1 MPSWDFDDDDEN
13 NENNKPTNVNTEY
26 TNPIDKT
33 ISHSDYV
40 ILKQNFNPMPLM
52 RPHNIHQDFF
62 EDKRYQITA
71 ITSVFLSN
79 NKKRILKEIEISYDD
94 GNKNSKLNLQKYME
108 KIMNEINMQNLAKK
122 FEKICDIKVP
132 EIFNY
137 GVITESSESSESSV
151 YDFIPLKR
159 ADSMELGKKKVKIF
173 IEMEYIPNSVQL
185 SKLIYKTEKEQC
197 IQYKDKL
204 MKIKK
209 CFESH
214 GFSHGDMKNLDNT
227 LVMDDGKFAII
238 DYGESSIKIDKRGI
252 FQGKIDNININCDLK
267 GGSMNKKYKKTIK
280 TGSMNKKYK
289 KTIKT
294 GSMNKKYKK
303 TIKTRIKNTKKQSRP
318 VQRRRRKQY

>member
-1 MPSWDFDDDDEN
+1 MLSLDFDDENDEN
-13 NENNKPTNVNTEY
+13 DENKPTNVNTEY
-26 TNPIDKT
+26 SNPIDET
-33 ISHSDYV
+33 ISYSEYV
-40 ILKQNFNPMPLM
+40 RLKQNFNPIPLM
-52 RPHNIHQDFF
+52 QPHLIHQDFF
-62 EDKRYQITA
+62 EDKRYRINA

-79 NKKRILKEIEISYDD
+79 NKQRILKEIEISYDD
-94 GNKNSKLNLQKYME
+94 GKLSKLNLQKYMG
-108 KIMNEINMQNLAKK
+108 KIMNEINMQK
-122 FEKICDIKVP
+122 FARTLEESCDIKVP

-137 GVITESSESSESSV
+137 GVITESSESYV

-159 ADSMELGKKKVKIF
+159 ANSMDLGKKNVKIF

-185 SKLIYKTEKEQC
+185 SKLIYKTEKDQC
-197 IQYKDKL
+197 KQYKKKL

-238 DYGESSIKIDKRGI
+238 DYGESSIKIDKRGV
-252 FQGKIDNININCDLK
+252 FHGKVDNININCDLK
-267 GGSMNKKYKKTIK
+267 GGSKNKKYKKTIK

-289 KTIKT
+289 KTIKS

-303 TIKTRIKNTKKQSRP
+303 TIKTGSKKKKKTILINDS
-318 VQRRRRKQY
+318 V